1 MIFTNAGMI
10 GDNAMIAYYD
20 GDKIVNDCRMMNA
33 YK

>member
-20 GDKIVNDCRMMNA
+20 GGKIVNDCRMDECI
-33 YK
+33 